1 MTGLIK
7 YGAIAGVLCLAAD
20 AAWAQESTEA
30 LRKELLAM
38 GGQMDATSGL
48 LPAPAASVGALPA
61 LAPEPEPMMFDDSP
75 TGSNTWLKTI
85 KLSAFVDVGW
95 TKNWNDPRTTL
106 TNPGRMFDTSSN
118 GFLFN
123 MGEVMLEKVASS
135 DSPAGIRLKMGMGKD
150 AGFLASTEN
159 LGTSAQFDIVE
170 GYVEYLAPIAN
181 GIDFK
186 VGKMATLAGYEVIES
201 KDNWSYSRS
210 LLFTWAIPLTHTGVR
225 ATYAFIDQISLT
237 LGYVN
242 GWNMINDNNNGKTF
256 EGQLNLNPTP
266 WLNVIV
272 NSYYGPELAQGAA
285 VSGANSSGDQRY
297 VVDVCATVSWTTWKF
312 GINYDSGDDQQLGPA
327 NAKNPRGSPDNW
339 GGVAVYVKDQLTR
352 WYAPSIRAET
362 FRDGTGGVSG
372 FAGSTPGGPFNTGF
386 TIDNAGAPE
395 AGKIHLWEVT
405 FSNEFRINDNLLF
418 RLEFRH
424 DRASKLVFQEGND
437 LKGRHGQDTIGA
449 EAIFMF

>member
-7 YGAIAGVLCLAAD
+7 YGAIGCMMSCLAAG
-20 AAWAQESTEA
+20 AAWAQESTED

-38 GGQMDATSGL
+38 GGQLDAASGF
-48 LPAPAASVGALPA
+48 LPAPGVSGA
-61 LAPEPEPMMFDDSP
+61 LAPFLAEPMFDDSP

-85 KLSAFVDVGW
+85 KLSAFVDVGY
-95 TKNWNDPRTTL
+95 TKNLNDPRTTL
-106 TNPGRMFDTSSN
+106 TNPGRMFDTNSN

-123 MGEVMLEKVASS
+123 MGEVMLEKVASA
-135 DSPAGIRLKMGMGKD
+135 DSPAGIRLKLGMGKD

-242 GWNMINDNNNGKTF
+242 GWNMIADNNNGKTF
-256 EGQLNLNPTP
+256 EGQLNLNPTS

-272 NSYYGPELAQGAA
+272 NSYYGPELAP
-285 VSGANSSGDQRY
+285 SGVVGPNSSGDQRY
-297 VVDVCATVSWTTWKF
+297 VVDVCA
-312 GINYDSGDDQQLGPA
+312 
-327 NAKNPRGSPDNW
+327 
-339 GGVAVYVKDQLTR
+339 
-352 WYAPSIRAET
+352 
-362 FRDGTGGVSG
+362 
-372 FAGSTPGGPFNTGF
+372 
-386 TIDNAGAPE
+386 
-395 AGKIHLWEVT
+395 
-405 FSNEFRINDNLLF
+405 
-418 RLEFRH
+418 
-424 DRASKLVFQEGND
+424 
-437 LKGRHGQDTIGA
+437 
-449 EAIFMF
+449 

>member
-1 MTGLIK
+1 MTGLMK
-7 YGAIAGVLCLAAD
+7 FGAIGWVVSCLAAGT
-20 AAWAQESTEA
+20 AWAQESTED
-30 LRKELLAM
+30 LKKELLAM
-38 GGQMDATSGL
+38 GGPSDATRGL
-48 LPAPAASVGALPA
+48 VPSLASVAGLPA
-61 LAPEPEPMMFDDSP
+61 LSPEPVFDDNP
-75 TGSNTWLKTI
+75 TGANAWLKTI
-85 KLSAFVDVGW
+85 KLSAFVDVGY
-95 TKNWNDPRTTL
+95 TRNFNDPRSIL

-123 MGEVMLEKVASS
+123 MAELMLEKVASA
-135 DSPAGIRLKMGMGKD
+135 DSTAGFRLKMGMGKD

-225 ATYAFIDQISLT
+225 ATYAFIDQLSLT

-242 GWNMINDNNNGKTF
+242 GWNMINDNNDGKTF
-256 EGQLNLNPTP
+256 EGQLNANPTS

-272 NSYYGPELAQGAA
+272 NSYYGPELPPNNTVAGN
-285 VSGANSSGDQRY
+285 VNTSGAQRY
-297 VVDVCATVSWTTWKF
+297 VVDVCATVSVSTWKF
-312 GINYDSGDDQQLGPA
+312 GLNYDSGHDDQLGPPTA
-327 NAKNPRGSPDNW
+327 ADPHGTPDNW
-339 GGVAVYVKDQLTR
+339 GGTALYVKDQLTR
-352 WYAPSIRAET
+352 WYAPSIRAEY

-372 FAGSTPGGPFNTGF
+372 FLPGPPPNTGF
-386 TIDNAGAPE
+386 SIANQGVAAP

-405 FSNEFRINDNLLF
+405 LSNEFKINDNLLF
-418 RLEFRH
+418 RAEFRH
-424 DRASKLVFQEGND
+424 DRADLRVFQEGND
-437 LKGRHGQDTIGA
+437 LNGKHTQDTIGL

>member
-1 MTGLIK
+1 MTALIK
-7 YGAIAGVLCLAAD
+7 VGVIGCLLSCLAAG
-20 AAWAQESTEA
+20 AAWAQESTED
-30 LRKELLAM
+30 LKLELLGA
-38 GGQMDATSGL
+38 GGPGGSAGPSIVYEAI
-48 LPAPAASVGALPA
+48 APAGLAA
-61 LAPEPEPMMFDDSP
+61 LAPEPMFDDNP
-75 TGSNTWLKTI
+75 TGANVWLKTI
-85 KLSAFVDVGW
+85 KLSAFVDVGY
-95 TKNWNDPRTTL
+95 TKNWNDPRLVL
-106 TNPGRMFDTSSN
+106 TNPGRMFDTHSN

-123 MGEVMLEKVASS
+123 MGEVMLEKVASA

-242 GWNMINDNNNGKTF
+242 GWNMIADNNNGKTF
-256 EGQLNLNPTP
+256 EGQLNLNPTS

-272 NSYYGPELAQGAA
+272 NSYYGPELAPPGTA
-285 VSGANSSGDQRY
+285 GNINSSGDQRY
-297 VVDVCATVSWTTWKF
+297 VVDLCATVSVSTWKF
-312 GINYDSGDDQQLGPA
+312 GLNYDSGDDQQLGGAPT
-327 NAKNPRGSPDNW
+327 AKNPRGTPDNW
-339 GGVAVYVKDQLTR
+339 AGGAVYIKDQFTR
-352 WYAPSIRAET
+352 WYAPSIRAEY
-362 FRDGTGGVSG
+362 FRDGKGGVSG
-372 FAGSTPGGPFNTGF
+372 FAASTPGGPANTGF
-386 TIDNAGAPE
+386 TIDNDGLTQ

-405 FSNEFRINDNLLF
+405 FENEFKINDNLIF
-418 RLEFRH
+418 RLEYRH
-424 DRASKLVFQEGND
+424 DRASKRVFQEGLD
-437 LKGRHGQDTIGA
+437 TTGRHGQDTIGA

>member
-1 MTGLIK
+1 MTGLIRI
-7 YGAIAGVLCLAAD
+7 GAIGWMVSCLAG
-20 AAWAQESTEA
+20 AAWAQESSED
-30 LRKELLAM
+30 LKKELLAL
-38 GGQMDATSGL
+38 GGQLDATRDLVPS
-48 LPAPAASVGALPA
+48 PSAPQALPSV
-61 LAPEPEPMMFDDSP
+61 LAEPMPDDNP
-75 TGSNTWLKTI
+75 TGANAWLKII
-85 KLSAFVDVGW
+85 KLSAFVDVGY
-95 TKNWNDPRTTL
+95 TKNFNDPRKTL

-123 MGEVMLEKVASS
+123 MGELMLEKVASA
-135 DSPAGIRLKMGMGKD
+135 DSPAGIRFKIGAGKD
-150 AGFLASTEN
+150 AGFLASTEG
-159 LGTSAQFDIVE
+159 LGASNQFDIVE
-170 GYVEYLAPIAN
+170 GYVEYLAPVAN

-201 KDNWSYSRS
+201 KDDWSYSRS

-225 ATYAFIDQISLT
+225 ATYAFIDQLSLT

-242 GWNMINDNNNGKTF
+242 GWNMINDNNNGKSF
-256 EGQLNLNPTP
+256 EGQLNANPTS

-272 NSYYGPELAQGAA
+272 NAYYGPELGTAGPNT
-285 VSGANSSGDQRY
+285 SGAQRY
-297 VVDVCATVSWTTWKF
+297 VVDVCGTVSVSTWKF
-312 GINYDSGDDQQLGPA
+312 GINYDSGDDQELGPPT
-327 NAKNPRGSPDNW
+327 AKDPHGSPDNW

-372 FAGSTPGGPFNTGF
+372 FLAASPSGLPPNTGF
-386 TIDNAGAPE
+386 TIDNDGLTQ

-418 RLEFRH
+418 RAEFRH
-424 DRASKLVFQEGND
+424 DRASKDVFQEGND
-437 LKGRHGQDTIGA
+437 AKGRHGQDTIGL